1 MKKFYIVILTA
12 LIVSA
17 CSTVDT
23 AAVREQKEAISKCM
37 SENLDNKES
46 CVSEDSASRV
56 GLKCKNVT
64 VTGSRL
70 PERRCTTLAQRDE
83 NKKNS
88 KMLVEGMQ
96 RRPQASNASQQ

>member
-23 AAVREQKEAISKCM
+23 AAVRAQKEAISKCM
-37 SENLDNKES
+37 SENPDEKEN
-46 CVSEDSASRV
+46 CVSEDSANRV

-70 PERRCTTLAQRDE
+70 PERRCTTKAQRDE
-83 NKKNS
+83 KQKNS
-88 KMLVEGMQ
+88 KMFIEGMQ
-96 RRPQASNASQQ
+96 RRPQATSNG